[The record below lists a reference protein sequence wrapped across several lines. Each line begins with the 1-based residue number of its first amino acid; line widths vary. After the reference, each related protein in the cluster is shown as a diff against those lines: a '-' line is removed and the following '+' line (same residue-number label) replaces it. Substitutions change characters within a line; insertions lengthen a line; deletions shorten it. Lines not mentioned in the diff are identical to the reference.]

1 MRTIVPAA
9 LLLAASL
16 VAAQSDSGVAAKI
29 TALEKAWNQAY
40 KAADRRALDA
50 ILDNHIVLTNDD
62 GSAQTKAEFLE
73 SLTPS
78 NSQEQQVTS
87 ESITVH
93 VFGDVAIATGVF
105 QAKGVEKGKR
115 YSATVSWIPGCAKEK
130 TGSVSELMR
139 PRFFT
144 EEVARC
150 GKTV

>member
-9 LLLAASL
+9 LLLVASFL
-16 VAAQSDSGVAAKI
+16 AAQSDSGVAGKI

-50 ILDNHIVLTNDD
+50 ILDDHIVLTSDD
-62 GSAQTKAEFLE
+62 GSAQTKAEFLA

-78 NSQEQQVTS
+78 SSQEQQVTP
-87 ESITVH
+87 ESIVVH

-115 YSATVSWIPGCAKEK
+115 YVRRERFVDTWMHKGDNWVCIGTNATPI
-130 TGSVSELMR
+130 LH
-139 PRFFT
+139 
-144 EEVARC
+144 
-150 GKTV
+150 